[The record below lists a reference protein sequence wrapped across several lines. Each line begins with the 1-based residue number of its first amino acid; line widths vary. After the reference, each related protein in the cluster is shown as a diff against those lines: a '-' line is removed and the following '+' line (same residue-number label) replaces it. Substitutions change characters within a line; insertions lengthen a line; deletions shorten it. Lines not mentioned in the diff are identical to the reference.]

1 MNDKVKISDELT
13 TVDKE
18 FVDRL
23 PELPFDRAQY
33 NIHHRREGPIRPIS
47 REISETAEASGQ
59 SFHNFA
65 KVIHNDLSY
74 QSMRIANSMFLKWS
88 EREDDEKVQRGKA
101 IKHIT
106 YFILVQFLIALTFL
120 TFVVGGLIT
129 YENST
134 LVLVS
139 FFGAIILE
147 FIGLLVIVMKYL
159 YNERTTNGLK
169 IVAEIIRDA
178 GNNNRGYLSNQSNT
192 ETTSDDNSSVPPTV
206 TK

>member
-18 FVDRL
+18 SVYRL
-23 PELPFDRAQY
+23 PELPFDSVQDS
-33 NIHHRREGPIRPIS
+33 IHLRSEGS
-47 REISETAEASGQ
+47 RHLVSKETPETAEATGQ
-59 SFHNFA
+59 SVHNFS

-74 QSMRIANSMFLKWS
+74 QSMRLANSMFLKWS
-88 EREDDEKVQRGKA
+88 DREDDEKVQRGKA
-101 IKHIT
+101 IKYIT
-106 YFILVQFLIALTFL
+106 YFILVQFIIALTFL
-120 TFVVGGLIT
+120 SFVVVGLIA

-134 LVLVS
+134 LILVS

-159 YNERTTNGLK
+159 YNERTTSGLK

-178 GNNNRGYLSNQSNT
+178 GNNNRGYFNNESKI
-192 ETTSDDNSSVPPTV
+192 ETISDDKSQ
-206 TK
+206 